1 MTDQKQNT
9 GKNTKPDKSNIMSR
23 VEIDPAKVA
32 SAETCMWKAYYSK
45 DFVTLNNEL
54 AKHLSYQYSLTPS
67 DAGDIAGSFSS
78 AAMKFALARSDYEL
92 TVLPDIE
99 LAYSQIKD
107 KLNVSFDPMEAA
119 SAELDWWATRRTPDH
134 NSAEEIGKLITHLY
148 TILYSKIPPAF
159 ERAGFIRAQA
169 AQLRDKG
176 RADCD
181 WDKVEDLLKVSYQ
194 ALKDGL

>member
-1 MTDQKQNT
+1 MTEQEQIT
-9 GKNTKPDKSNIMSR
+9 GKPTKPNEINIMSR
-23 VEIDPAKVA
+23 VEIDPAKVT

-54 AKHLSYQYSLTPS
+54 AKHLCYQYGLTPS
-67 DAGDIAGSFSS
+67 DAEGIAGSFSS
-78 AAMKFALARSDYEL
+78 AAMKFALARSDYRL

-107 KLNVSFDPMEAA
+107 KLNVSFDPMRAA
-119 SAELDWWATRRTPDH
+119 SAELDWWATRRTPGH
-134 NSAEEIGKLITHLY
+134 NSAEEIGKLISHLY
-148 TILYSKIPPAF
+148 TILYCKTPPAF

-169 AQLRDKG
+169 AHLRDMG
-176 RADCD
+176 GADCD